1 MNLEGTLD
9 SFGLP
14 DVVALLAGTGKTGGL
29 QLRREAGQ
37 ALSAV
42 SGVVWFRE
50 GRISGASSDRSRA
63 SLVRRVV
70 GSGAVDDAALRHAVQ
85 RATGG
90 GVGVARALLDAGA
103 VDPDLLRLAASEQA
117 VDAVFD
123 LLRWSRGDFGFDASL
138 SDADDVGISL
148 DPAEVL
154 AEARARSDAWAR
166 LEAVVPSPDS
176 VLSLPVV
183 LDTDPQVTRDE
194 WALLALVDGRRRVRD
209 LVELTGCGQFA
220 VTTTLAQ
227 LVSRGLVHVSVD
239 GGVQDHVTVVERRLA
254 LLAGVE

>member
-9 SFGLP
+9 AFGLP

-29 QLRREAGQ
+29 QLRHAQGTGP
-37 ALSAV
+37 V
-42 SGVVWFRE
+42 HGVVWFRE

-90 GVGVARALLDAGA
+90 GTGVARALLDSGA
-103 VDPDLLRLAASEQA
+103 VDPDLLRQAASEQA

-123 LLRWSRGDFGFDASL
+123 LLRWQTGEFGFDAAQT
-138 SDADDVGISL
+138 DPDDLGISL

-154 AEARARSDAWAR
+154 A
-166 LEAVVPSPDS
+166 
-176 VLSLPVV
+176 
-183 LDTDPQVTRDE
+183 
-194 WALLALVDGRRRVRD
+194 
-209 LVELTGCGQFA
+209 
-220 VTTTLAQ
+220 
-227 LVSRGLVHVSVD
+227 
-239 GGVQDHVTVVERRLA
+239 
-254 LLAGVE
+254 